1 MQKICIALL
10 LQENSEKTGTNC
22 EWYVHSAYFKTCRM
36 APFSMYQLFINIHS
50 TCKDSPVT
58 GLSVC
63 PSGRGAFGSGL
74 VATIK

>member
-1 MQKICIALL
+1 M
-10 LQENSEKTGTNC
+10 TG
-22 EWYVHSAYFKTCRM
+22 RM
-36 APFSMYQLFINIHS
+36 APFSMYQLFINIHT

-74 VATIK
+74 VATKKYTYSVSVHSIFLVFYF